1 MENSL
6 AVVAVLGDIVLFSSG
21 VIGLGLL
28 FAVVTFIASGTFFLN
43 EATSS
48 FVGISSAKFVADL
61 LFLRSCELVTLLSF
75 PNCVYLFV
83 VVFS

>member
-28 FAVVTFIASGTFFLN
+28 LAVVTFIGSGTFFLN
-43 EATSS
+43 EATSF
-48 FVGISSAKFVADL
+48 FVVISSAKFVADL